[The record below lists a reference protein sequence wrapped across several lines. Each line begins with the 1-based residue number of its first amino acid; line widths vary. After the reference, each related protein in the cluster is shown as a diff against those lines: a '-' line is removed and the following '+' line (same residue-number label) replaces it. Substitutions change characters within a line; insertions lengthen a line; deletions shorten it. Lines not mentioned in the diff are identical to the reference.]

1 MEGPI
6 FLALLAGGYLL
17 NNKKTHS
24 VNTTVQPP
32 MFDESRTSVYDVNNF
47 RDAQR
52 YEQQLVQQNFD
63 QSLQPTSNKVSE
75 HSGKDKTLQAR
86 TDLKEG
92 FDASSFSELLG
103 IDIGEDMFGSD
114 DRGVTM
120 TPYYSREP
128 AQSDLGDSRNL
139 SLAQGRDPR
148 YEFGR
153 TKREV
158 ERSSL
163 TGGPQAYGNPFGM
176 QDTGAAM
183 EQDRYIPGMYRTDE
197 RAFEQERVPHIAEAS
212 DINRDVDLLYA
223 QRNSI
228 DNTRTLSNQ
237 KVSFGGKVLPGKGV
251 DERGKIGQVFK
262 HQPDKDYENTA
273 DKWLVTNGAT
283 VAKTLRPEHI
293 IKETNRQHLHRQDM
307 GPIFSSGEYGY
318 KPGEKRPNVKE
329 SDKQQLES
337 DTFRN
342 LGAENNWNNDFN
354 KESYVVYP
362 NEREVTS
369 ERTYQGNINS
379 VYSAQT
385 SDLMDPVKT
394 TLKETT
400 LDPKNNGYATT
411 VTTLPTERLQDDVRT
426 NKKETLLFDHIGN
439 GSSSVPQEMASDQY
453 FRADLNPNKEIIA
466 QGRYP
471 TPESTKVTN
480 GMDTINMD
488 IQKIEDDYFNHRI
501 MNPDKVYQEI
511 PTEMECMY
519 TSDKDRLDDSK
530 ISARIEG
537 NLLDPFKENPY
548 TQSLASFAY

>member
-1 MEGPI
+1 MEASI
-6 FLALLAGGYLL
+6 FLALMAGGYLL
-17 NNKKTHS
+17 NNKNAHS
-24 VNTTVQPP
+24 VNTTVRPP
-32 MFDESRTSVYDVNNF
+32 QFSESATSVYDMNQF
-47 RDAQR
+47 KDAQR
-52 YEQQLVQQNFD
+52 HEQELVQQNFKE
-63 QSLQPTSNKVSE
+63 SLQPTSNLVSE
-75 HSGKDKTLQAR
+75 HSGKDKTLQMKENI
-86 TDLKEG
+86 KEG

-103 IDIGEDMFGSD
+103 IDIGQDAFMSD

-120 TPYYSREP
+120 TPFTSREP
-128 AQSDLGDSRNL
+128 AQVDLNDSRSL
-139 SLAQGRDPR
+139 SLAQGRDPK
-148 YEFGR
+148 YEYGR
-153 TKREV
+153 SKREV

-163 TGGPQAYGNPFGM
+163 TGGPQPYGLPFGM

-183 EQDRYIPGMYRTDE
+183 EQDRYISGMYRTDE
-197 RAFEQERVPHIAEAS
+197 RPFEQERVPHIGEES

-223 QRNSI
+223 QRNSV

-262 HQPDKDYENTA
+262 HNPDKDYENTA

-354 KESYVVYP
+354 KDSYVVYP
-362 NEREVTS
+362 NEREITS
-369 ERTYQGNINS
+369 ERTYEGNIQS
-379 VYSAQT
+379 VFQAQT

-400 LDPKNNGYATT
+400 LDPKNNGYAST
-411 VTTLPTERLQDDVRT
+411 VTTLPTERLQDSVRT
-426 NKKETLLFDHIGN
+426 NKKETVLFDHVGN
-439 GSSSVPQEMASDQY
+439 GASSVPQEMASDQY
-453 FRADLNPNKEIIA
+453 LRADLNPNKEIIA

-471 TPESTKVTN
+471 TPESTKLTN

-488 IQKIEDDYFNHRI
+488 IQKIENDYFNHRI
-501 MNPDKVYQEI
+501 NNPDKVYQEI

>member
-17 NNKKTHS
+17 NNKSSHS
-24 VNTTVQPP
+24 VNTTVRPP
-32 MFDESRTSVYDVNNF
+32 QFSESTTSVYDLNQYKDAKNYEKELVDNNF
-47 RDAQR
+47 K
-52 YEQQLVQQNFD
+52 E
-63 QSLQPTSNKVSE
+63 SLNPTSNLVSE
-75 HSGKDKTLQAR
+75 HTGKDKTLQMKE
-86 TDLKEG
+86 TLKEG
-92 FDASSFSELLG
+92 FDPNIFSELLG
-103 IDIGEDMFGSD
+103 IDISREDFQRD

-120 TPYYSREP
+120 APYTAREP
-128 AQSDLGDSRNL
+128 AQVDLNDSRNL

-148 YEFGR
+148 YEYGR
-153 TKREV
+153 SKREV

-163 TGGPQAYGNPFGM
+163 TGGPQAYGLPFGM
-176 QDTGAAM
+176 QDTGPAM
-183 EQDRYIPGMYRTDE
+183 EQDRYISGMYRTDE
-197 RAFEQERVPHIAEAS
+197 RPFEQERVPHIDEAS
-212 DINRDVDLLYA
+212 DINRDVDLIYA
-223 QRNSI
+223 QRNSV

-251 DERGKIGQVFK
+251 NERGKIGQVFK
-262 HQPDKDYENTA
+262 HNPDKDYENTA

-293 IKETNRQHLHRQDM
+293 LPETNRQHLNRQEM
-307 GPIFSSGEYGY
+307 GPIFSSGNYGY

-342 LGAENNWNNDFN
+342 LSAENNWNNDFN
-354 KESYVVYP
+354 KDSYVVYP
-362 NEREVTS
+362 NEREITS
-369 ERTYQGNINS
+369 ERTYEGNIQT
-379 VYSAQT
+379 VFQAQT

-400 LDPKNNGYATT
+400 LDPKNNGYTST

-426 NKKETLLFDHIGN
+426 NKKETTIFEYVGN
-439 GSSSVPQEMASDQY
+439 GGSSVPQEMASDQY
-453 FRADLNPNKEIIA
+453 YRADLNPNKEVIS

-471 TPESTKVTN
+471 TPESTKLTN

-488 IQKIEDDYFNHRI
+488 IQKIENDYFNHRI
-501 MNPDKVYQEI
+501 NNPDKVYQEI

-519 TSDKDRLDDSK
+519 TSDKDRLDDRK

-548 TQSLASFAY
+548 TQSLHSFAY